1 MAVAVKLPD
10 VGQGHA
16 VEGVVFA
23 GGVDGHVSKENQVAF
38 LQFVFKGVVSH
49 YVSRQTGWSGQT
61 EGMAHTRLG
70 LSPQDG
76 RLVGHLQYV
85 GHVTS
90 STGVQNGNLDAAVFH
105 DVQYPADQV
114 ACVTA
119 TASGFSWMA
128 LAT

>member
-38 LQFVFKGVVSH
+38 LQFVFKGV
-49 YVSRQTGWSGQT
+49 
-61 EGMAHTRLG
+61 L
-70 LSPQDG
+70 
-76 RLVGHLQYV
+76 
-85 GHVTS
+85 TS
-90 STGVQNGNLDAAVFH
+90 
-105 DVQYPADQV
+105 
-114 ACVTA
+114 TA

-128 LAT
+128 LATRSRFMPREIPRR